1 MAFIG
6 LEFYLLQNLR
16 YFYKKCEMLYLFCK
30 CKGGGILKKYKHAC
44 LYKNFEYII
53 HYKLILYKLI
63 QTFHGFMGFSLLL
76 RLFHVQ
82 NDVNFP
88 IENFEKK
95 KRRRKNLIDAE
106 LWISQQ
112 KVGHVG
118 NNLDHIRY

>member
-16 YFYKKCEMLYLFCK
+16 YFYKNVKCCIYFANVR
-30 CKGGGILKKYKHAC
+30 GGGILKKYKHAC
-44 LYKNFEYII
+44 LYKKFEYII